1 MLHGW
6 LKLHRSLLSHWVASE
21 PESLAVWIRLLAEA
35 NHKPSK
41 KRFNGSLIDVDRG
54 QTIFGLNAFSDKSG
68 ITKAKLRRILS
79 ELESDGMINRQITN
93 KYSLITI
100 TCFDKYQG
108 DDTQDAS
115 KKQPERKQAAIKSQH
130 RKNDKNGE
138 EEKENKEQCIEDAFD
153 KFWGSYHKKQGKAQA
168 LKAFKTAVKREGI
181 KDFEEFSDMLIAD
194 CKERLSAKQFGFDNL
209 NGATYL
215 NNNRWEDEKMQTS
228 SQSQDERVSS
238 IASEFGLYGW
248 KG

>member
-6 LKLHRSLLSHWVASE
+6 LKLHRSLLSNWVASE

-68 ITKAKLRRILS
+68 ITKAKLRRILT
-79 ELESDGMINRQITN
+79 ELESDGMISRQITN

-108 DDTQDAS
+108 DDTQDALKTQS
-115 KKQPERKQAAIKSQH
+115 KHKQSASKSQH

-138 EEKENKEQCIEDAFD
+138 EGEEDIKPSRFDEFWDLYGKKSDRSKCEAKFNKLDKKQVELIFERLPSYIQSTPDVKYRKNPLTWLNGECWNDEIEQANNE
-153 KFWGSYHKKQGKAQA
+153 GSYGKPEWA
-168 LKAFKTAVKREGI
+168 RGI
-181 KDFEEFSDMLIAD
+181 L
-194 CKERLSAKQFGFDNL
+194 
-209 NGATYL
+209 
-215 NNNRWEDEKMQTS
+215 
-228 SQSQDERVSS
+228 
-238 IASEFGLYGW
+238 
-248 KG
+248 

>member
-68 ITKAKLRRILS
+68 ITKSKLRRILS

-115 KKQPERKQAAIKSQH
+115 KKQPERKQSASKSQH
-130 RKNDKNGE
+130 RKNDNNGE
-138 EEKENKEQCIEDAFD
+138 EGKEDKEQRIDDAFN
-153 KFWGSYHKKQGKAQA
+153 KFWDSYHKKQGKSQA
-168 LKAFKTAVKREGI
+168 LKAFKSAVKREGI
-181 KDFEEFSDMLIAD
+181 KEYMEFANKLIDD
-194 CKERLSAKQFGFDNL
+194 CKSRISKNQFGFDNL
-209 NGATYL
+209 NAATYL
-215 NNNRWEDEKMQTS
+215 NNNRWEDEQAKAKGKSDTES
-228 SQSQDERVSS
+228 SQPDWMR
-238 IASEFGLYGW
+238 GML
-248 KG
+248 

>member
-79 ELESDGMINRQITN
+79 ELESDGMISRQITN

-100 TCFDKYQG
+100 TCFEKYQG
-108 DDTQDAS
+108 DDTQDAP
-115 KKQPERKQAAIKSQH
+115 KPQAKRKQSASKSQH
-130 RKNDKNGE
+130 RKNDKNEEEGE
-138 EEKENKEQCIEDAFD
+138 EVIKPSRFDEFWDLYAKKSDRAKCEAKFNKLDEGQIE
-153 KFWGSYHKKQGKAQA
+153 
-168 LKAFKTAVKREGI
+168 
-181 KDFEEFSDMLIAD
+181 LIF
-194 CKERLSAKQFGFDNL
+194 ERLPAYIQSTPEVQFRKNPLTWL
-209 NGATYL
+209 NGECW
-215 NNNRWEDEKMQTS
+215 NDEIQGS
-228 SQSQDERVSS
+228 SSNEQYTKPDWMR
-238 IASEFGLYGW
+238 GML
-248 KG
+248 

>member
-1 MLHGW
+1 MLNGW

-21 PESLAVWIRLLAEA
+21 PESLAVWIRLLTEA

-68 ITKAKLRRILS
+68 ITKAKLRRILN
-79 ELESDGMINRQITN
+79 ELESDGMISRQITN

-115 KKQPERKQAAIKSQH
+115 KTQANNKQTTSKSQH
-130 RKNDKNGE
+130 LKNDKNNKNDKE
-138 EEKENKEQCIEDAFD
+138 ENKSLIKDAFLQ
-153 KFWGSYHKKQGKAQA
+153 FWGCYHKKQGKAQA
-168 LKAFKTAVKREGI
+168 EKAFISAVKREGI
-181 KDFEEFSDMLIAD
+181 KNIDEFTDMLIKD
-194 CKERLSAKQFGFDNL
+194 CKGRISSGQFGFDKL
-209 NGATYL
+209 NASTYL
-215 NNNRWEDEKMQTS
+215 NNNRWEDEVIQEDIQDDGGNITDW
-228 SQSQDERVSS
+228 SQYG
-238 IASEFGLYGW
+238 IYGW
-248 KG
+248 NK